1 MSITIPSSRY
11 SFTMPRASNR
21 DSVLDAFAELL
32 AKDGDRAATL
42 DAVAEKAGV
51 SKGGLLYHFGT
62 KEQLVGGL
70 VDRLE
75 DLVDEDIVQL
85 RAAPEGVVSEFL
97 RVSVANDS
105 TLDRTIV
112 ALARLAQD
120 QRYPEAH
127 TALQRMQERWR
138 ALVAEAVADP
148 VVARIVMLVSDG
160 LYFSSLLDVA
170 APETSR
176 EQIDEIIAALGRL
189 DGAS

>member
-1 MSITIPSSRY
+1 M
-11 SFTMPRASNR
+11 
-21 DSVLDAFAELL
+21 LDAFAELL
-32 AKDGDRAATL
+32 AHDGDRAATL

-70 VDRLE
+70 VERLD
-75 DLVDEDIVQL
+75 DLVDEDIAQL

-105 TLDRTIV
+105 PLDRTIV

-138 ALVAEAVADP
+138 ALVAEAVTDP

-176 EQIDEIIAALGRL
+176 EEIDEIIAMLGRL
-189 DGAS
+189 DTPS